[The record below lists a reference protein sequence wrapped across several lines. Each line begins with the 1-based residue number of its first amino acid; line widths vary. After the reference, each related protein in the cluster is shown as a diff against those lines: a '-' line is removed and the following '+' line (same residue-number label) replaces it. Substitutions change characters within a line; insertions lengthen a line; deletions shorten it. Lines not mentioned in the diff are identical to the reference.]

1 MQRQW
6 REFGIQ
12 MPLEVIHSPYRELV
26 GPVVSYIEELDK
38 RWNNDTITVVIPEFV
53 VTKWYQQ
60 ALHNQ
65 TALRLKGALLF
76 REGIVVT
83 SVPYLMRGDEA
94 EANARELR
102 ERGVST
108 DTKPP
113 ATKGH

>member
-38 RWNNDTITVVIPEFV
+38 RWTNDTITVVIPEFV

-83 SVPYLMRGDEA
+83 SVPYLMGGDED
-94 EANARELR
+94 EAHTRELR
-102 ERGVST
+102 ERGVIT
-108 DTKPP
+108 DAKAPTS
-113 ATKGH
+113 KGH